1 MAKMKKVLIAEDE
14 KPMARA
20 LEIKIG
26 SDPELEARAVFNG
39 AEALSILTNEKYDL
53 VLTDLM
59 MPNVDGFALLKE
71 LKEKK
76 INIPVIVSSN
86 LSQEED
92 IKLAKSLGAIDYF
105 VKSDTPISEV
115 VKKIKKALKM

>member
-1 MAKMKKVLIAEDE
+1 MAEKKKILIAEDE

-26 SDPELEARAVFNG
+26 SDPDLEAKAVFNG
-39 AEALSILTNEKYDL
+39 AEALKILEVEKYDL

-59 MPNVDGFALLKE
+59 MPDVDGFTLLKE
-71 LKEKK
+71 LKAKNIK
-76 INIPVIVSSN
+76 IPVIISSN

-92 IKLAKSLGAIDYF
+92 IKLTKSLGAIDYF

-115 VKKIKKALKM
+115 VKKIKKALGM

>member
-1 MAKMKKVLIAEDE
+1 MAEKKKILIAEDE

-26 SDPELEARAVFNG
+26 SDPDLEAKAVFNG
-39 AEALSILTNEKYDL
+39 AEALKILETEKYDL

-59 MPNVDGFALLKE
+59 MPDVDGFTLLKV
-71 LKEKK
+71 LRAKNIK
-76 INIPVIVSSN
+76 IPVIISSN

-92 IKLAKSLGAIDYF
+92 IKLTKSLGAIDYF

-115 VKKIKKALKM
+115 VKKIKKALGM

>member
-1 MAKMKKVLIAEDE
+1 MAEKKKVLIAEDE

-39 AEALSILTNEKYDL
+39 AEALKILEAEKYDL

-59 MPNVDGFALLKE
+59 MPDVDGFTLLKE
-71 LKEKK
+71 LKAK
-76 INIPVIVSSN
+76 NIKVPVIISSN

-92 IKLAKSLGAIDYF
+92 IKLTKSLGAIDYF

-115 VKKIKKALKM
+115 VKKIKKALGI

>member
-1 MAKMKKVLIAEDE
+1 MAQKKKILIAEDE

-26 SDPELEARAVFNG
+26 SDPDLEARAVFNG
-39 AEALSILTNEKYDL
+39 AEALKILETEKYDL

-59 MPNVDGFALLKE
+59 MPDVDGFTLLKE
-71 LKEKK
+71 LKARK
-76 INIPVIVSSN
+76 IKVPVIISSN

-92 IKLAKSLGAIDYF
+92 IKLTKSLGAIDYF

-115 VKKIKKALKM
+115 VKKIKKALNM